1 MAGSLRSP
9 SCSAHPFQILSDFH
23 LEKSPAYSFFDI
35 PARAPHLALPG
46 DVGNAC
52 DSDFFVFIETQLQ
65 NFKTVYFLLG
75 NHEPYHSSWKEV
87 RQKADEFAALITV
100 LGCAFYT
107 YITPEQETDVS
118 FGLNDFYCIDGWTVA
133 DHNTSHTVELVW
145 LNERVAVLS
154 TSESDRKIVIFTQHI
169 PITDDSRAVDPVHL
183 RKGNGKVKRVLSN
196 QRGYYFK
203 QSHGFNVENVVD
215 VSLHV
220 DRLQFQRSRSTIEH
234 FLAGNLNPAQVSAHH
249 IGSINM
255 RISTVTFK
263 IPTFIRVLPLDMASL
278 KLACH
283 GFSESFCFLLKTA
296 FAVPDKKTPEA
307 EQILGRAGLDICTD
321 QDCVVITIKSRPLLV
336 GHFNLETE
344 DIHISLYPQSQIL
357 PNITD
362 ITQISHQII
371 SASDQSLLEP
381 KIGYGRDPFL
391 PEHHNVRVPPPYV
404 LWKPAFRTLHGWHEN
419 VTFSVPTISIM
430 WRGHLI

>member
-107 YITPEQETDVS
+107 YITSEQETDVS

-215 VSLHV
+215 VSL
-220 DRLQFQRSRSTIEH
+220 QT
-234 FLAGNLNPAQVSAHH
+234 
-249 IGSINM
+249 
-255 RISTVTFK
+255 TVPK
-263 IPTFIRVLPLDMASL
+263 IPINSRA
-278 KLACH
+278 
-283 GFSESFCFLLKTA
+283 FSGRKFEPRSSKTA

-391 PEHHNVRVPPPYV
+391 PEHHNVRVPSTICFVEACLSNFARLARKCDFQCPHD
-404 LWKPAFRTLHGWHEN
+404 LHHVAWASYMIQHIYPRGVFKDFMIDGVFKN
-419 VTFSVPTISIM
+419 SSLSVAA
-430 WRGHLI
+430 RKKLIASDI